1 MIEISLTSLEVTL
14 AHDTLEAST
23 ALLKQESSKSV
34 RTLVVTFSGTDLR
47 RPVDATFNNNNNGAL
62 LTGSNILAFFRVM
75 AEYLPRLETLRLEFN
90 IILAQYYE
98 RPPMIPLKALQYI
111 LAETTI
117 ESLTIY
123 RVQLA
128 GDKAD
133 YERLAEAAIG
143 NHSLQFARIEFCAP
157 VGSPNLDAFVVSL
170 SKLAGLRDFEII
182 GFQGDA
188 TRGCTSASLQT
199 LGTVPPMLR
208 CLKLWGGILQNQD
221 TTAVSNLA
229 RGLNASKTIQ
239 DLEVGLFRLDASSSA
254 ALANL
259 LQNNHSLERVWLD
272 VQTPL
277 HRETV
282 LPLANAM
289 KINNKIKSFN
299 LVSTT
304 DRLVDDGALEVFADV
319 AKENF
324 ALRHLTIRGCSN
336 ELANAAA
343 AAVAAGRIPVQRS
356 QVQHLQAEIDFY
368 LKLNRVGRRRL
379 LNSASTLCA
388 RFQWLSALGC
398 ESENVSIVFY
408 LLRRNPAFI
417 SQCVAKIPARCRK
430 RQFLSLGPSASSSIC
445 EAQKRKRRRVW

>member
-1 MIEISLTSLEVTL
+1 MEISLASLEVTL
-14 AHDTLEAST
+14 GHNTLEAST
-23 ALLKQESSKSV
+23 ALLKQESSKNV
-34 RTLVVTFSGTDLR
+34 RTLVVTFSGTDR
-47 RPVDATFNNNNNGAL
+47 RRQIDAANNDGA

-75 AEYLPRLETLRLEFN
+75 AEYLPRLETLRLEWN

-98 RPPMIPLKALQYI
+98 RPPMIPLQALRYI
-111 LAETTI
+111 LAETNI

-123 RVQLA
+123 RIQLA
-128 GDKAD
+128 GDGPD
-133 YERLAEAAIG
+133 YDRLTEAATR
-143 NHSLQFARIEFCAP
+143 NNSLQFARIEFCAP
-157 VGSPNLDAFVVSL
+157 VGSPNLDAFVVSI

-199 LGTVPPMLR
+199 LGTVPRMLR
-208 CLKLWGGILQNQD
+208 CLKLWGGILQSQD
-221 TTAVSNLA
+221 ATAVSNLA
-229 RGLNASKTIQ
+229 HGLNSSNTIQ
-239 DLEVGLFRLDASSSA
+239 DLEVGLFRLDASSST
-254 ALANL
+254 ALAKL
-259 LQNNHSLERVWLD
+259 LKHSNSLERVWLD

-277 HRETV
+277 HRETA

-289 KINNKIKSFN
+289 KVNNKIKSFN

-304 DRLVDDGALEVFADV
+304 DRMVDDGVLELFANV

-336 ELANAAA
+336 ELANTAA
-343 AAVAAGRIPVQRS
+343 AAVAAGRVPVQRS
-356 QVQHLQAEIDFY
+356 QAQHLQAEIDFY
-368 LKLNRVGRRRL
+368 LKLNRVGRWRL

-417 SQCVAKIPARCRK
+417 SQCVAKIPARCGK
-430 RQFLSLGPSASSSIC
+430 RQFLSLGPSSSIG
-445 EAQKRKRRRVW
+445 QDQNHKRRRVR